1 MRSSVEVDLSLEKT
15 TQWKLELQLLRTIA
29 LACGLTE
36 VIKWKVPCFTYQSK
50 NIALIH
56 GFKDYCAISFF
67 KGALL
72 KDDKKVLTQQT
83 ENVQSGRLVKFEHVD
98 EIMRL
103 KTTLQAY
110 IKEAIEV
117 ENAGLKID
125 YKKVDAFDIPEE
137 LAEKFMSDVDF
148 KMAFYKLTSG
158 RQKGYLLYFSAPKQ
172 SKTKT
177 ARIAQYQQ
185 RILNGKGIRDCICG
199 LSLKMPNCDGS
210 HKNASMT

>member
-1 MRSSVEVDLSLEKT
+1 MKSSVEVDLFLEKS
-15 TQWKLELQLLRTIA
+15 TQWKPELQLLRTIA

-36 VIKWKVPCFTYQSK
+36 VIKWKVPCFTYESK

-56 GFKDYCAISFF
+56 GFKGYCAISFF
-67 KGALL
+67 KGTLL
-72 KDDKKVLTQQT
+72 KDDKKILTQQT

-125 YKKVDAFDIPEE
+125 YKKADAFDIPEE
-137 LAEKFMSDVDF
+137 LAEKFITDVDF
-148 KMAFYKLTSG
+148 KMAFYKLTPG